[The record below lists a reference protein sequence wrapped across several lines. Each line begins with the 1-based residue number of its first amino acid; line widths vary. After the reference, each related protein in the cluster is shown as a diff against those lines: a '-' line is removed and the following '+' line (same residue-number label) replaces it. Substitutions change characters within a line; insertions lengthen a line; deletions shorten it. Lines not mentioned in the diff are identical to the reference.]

1 MTKAAKN
8 PPPALQQEACVRL
21 PQKVLTRLET
31 QTDCCDPRDE
41 AERAEACRPPAEHL
55 ADL

>member
-8 PPPALQQEACVRL
+8 PPPALRQEACVRL
-21 PQKVLTRLET
+21 PQKGLMRPEI